1 VSGLDAGTLM
11 TLFATGPEQRGALV
25 QRLLLERL
33 GGEGGGLAD
42 LLAEQRG
49 TPADNCRA
57 SSRLRG
63 LYREAAM
70 LDTELG
76 RTAHLLGRIAEALGA
91 CGRCLGE
98 DEACELCG
106 GAGAPG
112 SEAPDPDGFAE
123 LVAPAVHRLA
133 QDVGDIDHEERS

>member
-1 VSGLDAGTLM
+1 VSALDAGTLM
-11 TLFATGPEQRGALV
+11 TLFATDPEQRGALV
-25 QRLLLERL
+25 QRLLLEQL
-33 GGEGGGLAD
+33 GGDAAGL
-42 LLAEQRG
+42 
-49 TPADNCRA
+49 TPANGRAASDNE
-57 SSRLRG
+57 SPRLRG

-76 RTAHLLGRIAEALGA
+76 RTSRLLATVAEALGA
-91 CGRCLGE
+91 CTRCLGE

-112 SEAPDPDGFAE
+112 SEAPDPDGFAK

-133 QDVGDIDHEERS
+133 ENVGDIQRDERS